1 MHINLED
8 FHIVYTMYL
17 YVTIEM
23 VCNNY
28 NLYNFTMKR
37 KIEITKQIYNNHY
50 GLAVINKITILFE
63 FLNLLHLFFFNN
75 DMYTACFTYYTFR
88 NRNKEYSMNLI
99 KTP

>member
-37 KIEITKQIYNNHY
+37 KIEITKHTDIQQSLWISSHQQN
-50 GLAVINKITILFE
+50 
-63 FLNLLHLFFFNN
+63 
-75 DMYTACFTYYTFR
+75 YY
-88 NRNKEYSMNLI
+88 I
-99 KTP
+99 V